1 MDAWFEVRIYPSE
14 KGLSIYAQDITE
26 QKAQTTQLEYRA
38 MHDQLTRLPNRRL
51 FYDRFRQALLVGE
64 RETKPVA
71 LLMVDLD
78 HFKEINDQFGHQDGD
93 VLLREAGA
101 RVQSTLR
108 DSDTAARLG
117 GDEFAMVLSNTDAE
131 GAGTAAQKVLDA
143 LQTPIQLEKQSVTIS
158 ASIGI
163 ALYPDHGNE
172 VSTLL
177 RHADYAM
184 YAAKREQR
192 GYLVYF
198 PGLTRRPSGR
208 LTVDDTPRKEKKP
221 DK

>member
-1 MDAWFEVRIYPSE
+1 
-14 KGLSIYAQDITE
+14 
-26 QKAQTTQLEYRA
+26 
-38 MHDQLTRLPNRRL
+38 
-51 FYDRFRQALLVGE
+51 
-64 RETKPVA
+64 
-71 LLMVDLD
+71 MVDLD
-78 HFKEINDQFGHQDGD
+78 HFKEINDRFGHQGGD
-93 VLLREAGA
+93 LLLREAGA
-101 RVQSTLR
+101 RLQSTLR

-117 GDEFAMVLSNTDAE
+117 GDEIAMVLSNTDAE